1 MKQMWKKGIS
11 ILMAVVLII
20 SGMTCS
26 PFIEQKAI
34 AAVTESAVPEGY
46 TPIRT
51 VDELYAIRNNLN
63 GKFILMNDIDLSE
76 VTAEGGELDT
86 GHGWTPIQNFAG
98 TFDGNGY
105 RIKGMQI
112 RGKVDSQC
120 IGLFGKI
127 SGTIKNLGLV
137 DILINVTDVNTS
149 GNYDGIPEYNACG
162 TVAGWV
168 DGGVIKNCF
177 TSGKVNIK
185 RTRLGGIVGIG
196 EWNASISNCYN
207 NTELIGNSATGGIIG
222 CSYDDNETRN
232 CGITNCYNRGI
243 INGGT
248 GGAIVGSIPRRTDPI
263 SESSHCYYLQGTGTD
278 EKGGIPLTDAQ
289 MKKSNYFTGYDFKD
303 IWEVDPDSLYT
314 YPQLKSCMQIRIK
327 NLVLEEEPVKK
338 EYNQG
343 DKLDISGGKLKIT
356 YEDDRESTA
365 LVTALMVE
373 AHNMMQI
380 GEQEIHIRKGNMT
393 VPYTIT
399 VNAIPVTKVTLD
411 QGSLFMERGDTE
423 TLTAKI
429 LPTNATVQ
437 DIEWSS
443 DNDDVVTVDQKG
455 KVRAISIGKANVT
468 AAATNGVKAVCSV
481 TVAVPCQEFEIN
493 TGGIERILTVDQGKT
508 IPLSYTMYPESS
520 TESVKWEIANKS
532 IAIVD
537 ANNNL
542 KGLKPGYTQLTGWTD
557 SGKADTVE
565 VLVTKSISGFT
576 VTGIQDKT
584 YTGRSITQNIT
595 VKNGSE
601 TLKNGTHY
609 SVSYKNN
616 VAAGTATVIITG
628 KSPYKGTI
636 TRNFKIRAAAKKTDT
651 KVVKTGVSKPGRVS
665 ISSIKAGKGK
675 LTIKW
680 KKVSRAEE
688 YEVTVATNKKFTK
701 GKKRYYTTKRSK
713 VFKGKKK
720 KNYYVRVRA
729 LLYDE
734 EGYAIYGKYSKVK
747 KKKTK

>member
-98 TFDGNGY
+98 TFDGGGY

-112 RGKVDSQC
+112 RGKVPSNYV
-120 IGLFGKI
+120 GLFGRLDRG
-127 SGTIKNLGLV
+127 SVIKNVGLV
-137 DILINVTDVNTS
+137 DVDININSENFRDTICCGSLVGNVSRYGKIEKCFVNGQIS
-149 GNYDGIPEYNACG
+149 IKSENNE
-162 TVAGWV
+162 
-168 DGGVIKNCF
+168 VI
-177 TSGKVNIK
+177 V
-185 RTRLGGIVGIG
+185 GGI
-196 EWNASISNCYN
+196 ASFANIIADCYN
-207 NTELIGNSATGGIIG
+207 GTDIMVENDKNNKVCAGGIIG
-222 CSYDDNETRN
+222 EYDYNE
-232 CGITNCYNRGI
+232 ITNCYNRGT
-243 INGGT
+243 INNGQS
-248 GGAIVGSIPRRTDPI
+248 GAIVGRGYNNI

-278 EKGGIPLTDAQ
+278 LKGGTPLTDSQ

-327 NLVLEEEPVKK
+327 DLVLEEEPVKK

-365 LVTALMVE
+365 PVTDLMVE
-373 AHNMMQI
+373 AHDMMQI

-399 VNAIPVTKVTLD
+399 VNAISVTKVTLD
-411 QGSLFMERGDTE
+411 QGSLFMERGDTA

-481 TVAVPCQEFEIN
+481 TVAVTLP
-493 TGGIERILTVDQGKT
+493 GI
-508 IPLSYTMYPESS
+508 
-520 TESVKWEIANKS
+520 
-532 IAIVD
+532 
-537 ANNNL
+537 
-542 KGLKPGYTQLTGWTD
+542 
-557 SGKADTVE
+557 
-565 VLVTKSISGFT
+565 
-576 VTGIQDKT
+576 
-584 YTGRSITQNIT
+584 
-595 VKNGSE
+595 
-601 TLKNGTHY
+601 
-609 SVSYKNN
+609 
-616 VAAGTATVIITG
+616 
-628 KSPYKGTI
+628 
-636 TRNFKIRAAAKKTDT
+636 
-651 KVVKTGVSKPGRVS
+651 
-665 ISSIKAGKGK
+665 
-675 LTIKW
+675 
-680 KKVSRAEE
+680 
-688 YEVTVATNKKFTK
+688 
-701 GKKRYYTTKRSK
+701 
-713 VFKGKKK
+713 
-720 KNYYVRVRA
+720 
-729 LLYDE
+729 
-734 EGYAIYGKYSKVK
+734 
-747 KKKTK
+747 

>member
-112 RGKVDSQC
+112 RGAVPSNYV
-120 IGLFGKI
+120 GLFGYLKGAI
-127 SGTIKNLGLV
+127 IKNLGLV
-137 DILINVTDVNTS
+137 DVDINIDAKNFNNTIYCGSLFGYNSIECSIEKCFVNGRISIKPEKNEVEAGGIAGYISTTSNNITDC
-149 GNYDGIPEYNACG
+149 YNG
-162 TVAGWV
+162 TDIIVEN
-168 DGGVIKNCF
+168 DINN
-177 TSGKVNIK
+177 KV
-185 RTRLGGIVGIG
+185 RAGGIVGI
-196 EWNASISNCYN
+196 I
-207 NTELIGNSATGGIIG
+207 
-222 CSYDDNETRN
+222 DNYYSDT
-232 CGITNCYNRGI
+232 ITNCYNRGT
-243 INGGT
+243 INNGLS
-248 GGAIVGSIPRRTDPI
+248 GAIVGRGYNNI

-278 EKGGIPLTDAQ
+278 SGGGIPLTDAQ

-303 IWEVDPDSLYT
+303 TWEVDPDSLYT

-365 LVTALMVE
+365 PVTDLMVE
-373 AHNMMQI
+373 AHDMMQI
-380 GEQEIHIRKGNMT
+380 GEQEIYIRKGNMT

-399 VNAIPVTKVTLD
+399 VKAIPVTKVTLD
-411 QGSLFMERGDTE
+411 KESLFMERGDTE

-429 LPTNATVQ
+429 LPTNATDQ
-437 DIEWSS
+437 SIEWSS
-443 DNDDVVTVDQKG
+443 DNDDAVTVDQKG

-468 AAATNGVKAVCSV
+468 ATAANGVKAVCSV

-520 TESVKWEIANKS
+520 TESVKWEIGNKS
-532 IAIVD
+532 IASVD

-565 VLVTKSISGFT
+565 VLVTKSILGFT

-584 YTGRSITQNIT
+584 YTGRSITQNVT
-595 VKNGSE
+595 VRNGSE
-601 TLKNGTHY
+601 TLRNGTHY

-616 VAAGTATVIITG
+616 IAAGTATVIITG